1 MGTCRAR
8 ETRSGRLPVL
18 LAVTGLMAGV
28 VTGATATA
36 ATDPVSVT
44 AAVDLP
50 VSAVLASADDGQ
62 NFAANTRDGDLSTRW
77 SGSGDGVWIRFDLG
91 TAVSVHYLRVAWYH
105 GDERV
110 ASFDVQTSTDAA
122 TWTTRWTGQSSGTTT
137 GFETVDF
144 ADVAA
149 RYVRI
154 VGHGNTVNGWTSIT
168 EVDVF
173 GEAPS
178 YDVNGVK
185 QIYRTASGGAAPW
198 VLGYPD
204 VNGVGW
210 WDRAV
215 RLPGKW
221 LDDDN
226 VDLTIGG
233 SGKNTIVTAGGSQI
247 RLYVAASAFDPS
259 THCDGDNDL
268 TDVLTRGYMCSSRD
282 WRNYEITGYF
292 QLVTP
297 SSADHRSWQMYGG
310 GGRHSDDSAHRCKG
324 TAYKARLH
332 YQEGWVQLRKEA
344 PHPYYHSRTFT
355 GRKAPDYV
363 LSENRSKWLG
373 MKLVRYELTRD
384 GRRIVRLE
392 MYLDTSGVDGSGN
405 PANAWQLVAST
416 EDTGGWGDDLDLC
429 GLASDQIMLWGGPW
443 IGYRWDDTTSRIRL
457 MTIREI
463 QPGVKW

>member
-1 MGTCRAR
+1 MGMYRV
-8 ETRSGRLPVL
+8 RLLVAAL
-18 LAVTGLMAGV
+18 VGAVSLV
-28 VTGATATA
+28 VGTGAETGNLA
-36 ATDPVSVT
+36 AAERAAVT

-50 VSAVLASADDGQ
+50 VVGVLASGDDGQ
-62 NFAANTRDGDLSTRW
+62 NFASNAIDGSLSTRW
-77 SGSGDGVWIRFDLG
+77 SGLGDGVWIRFDLG
-91 TAVSVHYLRVAWYH
+91 QTATVHYLRIAWYH
-105 GDERV
+105 GDER
-110 ASFDVQTSTDAA
+110 ASTFDVQTSADAVL
-122 TWTTRWTGQSSGTTT
+122 WTTRWSGQSSGTTT
-137 GFETVDF
+137 GYETVDF
-144 ADVAA
+144 ADVTA

-154 VGHGNTVNGWTSIT
+154 VGYGNTVNDWTSIT
-168 EVDVF
+168 ELDVF
-173 GEAPS
+173 GEAPG

-185 QIYRTASGGAAPW
+185 QIYKTATGGAAPW

-215 RLPGKW
+215 RQPGKW

-226 VDLTIGG
+226 VDVTI
-233 SGKNTIVTAGGSQI
+233 SGTGKSTVVTAGGSQI
-247 RLYVAASAFDPS
+247 RLYVAATPFDPDS
-259 THCDGDNDL
+259 HCDGDNDL
-268 TDVLTRGYMCSSRD
+268 GDVLARGYMCSSRD

-297 SSADHRSWQMYGG
+297 SSADHRSWQMYGS
-310 GGRHSDDSAHRCKG
+310 GGRHSDTSEHRCKG
-324 TAYKARLH
+324 TAYKARLD
-332 YQEGWVQLRKEA
+332 YEEGWVQLRKEA
-344 PHPYYHSRTFT
+344 PHPYYHNRTFS
-355 GRKAPDYV
+355 GRKAPDYT

-405 PANAWQLVAST
+405 PYNAWQLVAST

-429 GLASDQIMLWGGPW
+429 GLASDQIILWGGPW
-443 IGYRWDDTTSRIRL
+443 IGYRWDDTTSRLRL

-463 QPGVKW
+463 QPGQKW